1 MSMNGNESQS
11 SSVASPVI
19 EAGNFGKRV
28 FIFDTTLRDGEQ
40 SPGASMTVHEKL
52 EVADALVRLGVD
64 IIEAGF
70 PIASPGDLD
79 AVRQI
84 AERAKGVTVCG
95 LARAVKV
102 DVEASIEALRSAEE
116 PRIHTFISSSP
127 IHLQYQYRKDQDQIM
142 AMAEAAIKQAAK
154 FTSNVEFSAMD
165 ATRSPKE
172 YLVRM
177 FEMAIRAGATTINVP
192 DTVGYTTP
200 DEMAALFRYLMENT
214 PGGDKVIW
222 SAHCHNDL
230 GMATANALAAV
241 QAGVRQVECTI
252 NGIGERAGNT
262 ALEEVVM
269 ALRTRRDAFGGL
281 DTNIR
286 TEHLVSTSRIV
297 SGASSVVV
305 QPNKAIVGANSFAHG
320 SGIHQDGILKNQQ
333 TYEIMTPQSVGWE
346 RSAIVLT
353 KHSGRHGFTGRLEQL
368 GYTLTPEQAESTYQR
383 FIALCDEKKHV
394 SEDDIIALIENERTL
409 PPEGYKLQDWHIDT
423 GAGRASARVTV
434 SIDGVEHRAE
444 ITAKGPVE
452 ALFGAID
459 AATGTHYKLASY
471 IVDAV
476 TSGIDAQ
483 ATVRVRII
491 GEDGK
496 VYGGQGLNTN
506 ILAGSAEAY
515 IAAIARA
522 ARTTRTAHQAALA

>member
-1 MSMNGNESQS
+1 
-11 SSVASPVI
+11 
-19 EAGNFGKRV
+19 
-28 FIFDTTLRDGEQ
+28 
-40 SPGASMTVHEKL
+40 MTVHEKL

-95 LARAVKV
+95 LARAVPV
-102 DVEASIEALRSAEE
+102 DVEAATEALRSAEE

-127 IHLQYQYRKDQDQIM
+127 IHLQHQYRKDQEQILT
-142 AMAEAAIKQAAK
+142 MAEAAIKQAAR
-154 FTSNVEFSAMD
+154 FTRNVEFSAMD
-165 ATRSPKE
+165 ATRSPRE

-177 FEMAIRAGATTINVP
+177 FGMAIAAGATTINVP

-200 DEMAALFRYLMENT
+200 EEHAALFRYLIAHT

-222 SAHCHNDL
+222 SCHCHNDL
-230 GMATANALAAV
+230 GMATANALAAIG
-241 QAGVRQVECTI
+241 AGVRQVECTI

-269 ALRTRRDAFGGL
+269 ALRTRKDYYGAYE
-281 DTNIR
+281 TKIR

-297 SGASSVVV
+297 SRASSVIV
-305 QPNKAIVGANSFAHG
+305 QPNKAIVGANAFAHG

-333 TYEIMTPQSVGWE
+333 TYEIMLPQSVGWE

-353 KHSGRHGFTGRLEQL
+353 KHSGRHGFAGRLEQL
-368 GYTLTPEQAESTYQR
+368 GYTLTPEQTQKAYER

-394 SEDDIIALIENERTL
+394 SEEDVIALIENEMHL
-409 PPEGYKLQDWHIDT
+409 PPDGYRLTDWHVDT
-423 GAGRASARVTV
+423 GTARAAARVTIA
-434 SIDGVEHRAE
+434 IDGVAHAADA
-444 ITAKGPVE
+444 TGNGPVE
-452 ALFGAID
+452 ALFKAID
-459 AATGTHYKLASY
+459 RATETAFKLESY
-471 IVDAV
+471 VVDAV

-483 ATVRVRII
+483 ATVRVRIV
-491 GEDGK
+491 GADGK
-496 VYGGQGLNTN
+496 VYGGQGLHTN

-522 ARTTRTAHQAALA
+522 SRTTRTAHQAALA

>member
-1 MSMNGNESQS
+1 MSTNGIESQS
-11 SSVASPVI
+11 SSVARPAI
-19 EAGNFGKRV
+19 EAGKRV
-28 FIFDTTLRDGEQ
+28 YIFDTTLRDGEQ
-40 SPGASMTVHEKL
+40 SPGASMTVNEKL

-102 DVEASIEALRSAEE
+102 DVEAAVEALRSAEE

-142 AMAEAAIKQAAK
+142 AMAEAAIKQAK
-154 FTSNVEFSAMD
+154 RFTGNIEFSAMD

-177 FEMAIRAGATTINVP
+177 FGMAIRAGATTINVP

-200 DEMAALFRYLMENT
+200 EEHRELFRYLIEQT
-214 PGGDKVIW
+214 PGGDTVIW

-230 GMATANALAAV
+230 GMATANALAAIEG
-241 QAGVRQVECTI
+241 GVRQVECTI

-262 ALEEVVM
+262 ALEEIVM
-269 ALRTRRDAFGGL
+269 ALRTRRDFYGGL

-297 SGASSVVV
+297 SGASSIVV

-368 GYTLTPEQAESTYQR
+368 GYTLSPEQAESAYQR

-409 PPEGYKLQDWHIDT
+409 PPDGYKLQTWHVET
-423 GAGRASARVTV
+423 GGGGRAAASVTV
-434 SIDGVEHRAE
+434 AVDGTPHAADA
-444 ITAKGPVE
+444 TGNGPVE

-522 ARTTRTAHQAALA
+522 SRTTRTAHQAALA

>member
-1 MSMNGNESQS
+1 MGMNGNGHQS
-11 SSVASPVI
+11 SSVPGPAG
-19 EAGNFGKRV
+19 AGNGKRV
-28 FIFDTTLRDGEQ
+28 YIFDTTLRDGEQ
-40 SPGASMTVHEKL
+40 SPGASMTVAEKL

-116 PRIHTFISSSP
+116 PRIHTFISASP
-127 IHLQYQYRKDQDQIM
+127 IHLEHQYRKDQEQILQ
-142 AMAEAAIKQAAK
+142 MAEAAISQAAR

-165 ATRSPKE
+165 ATRSPKD

-177 FEMAIRAGATTINVP
+177 FGMAIAAGATTINVP

-200 DEMAALFRYLMENT
+200 EEHAALFRYLIEHT

-222 SAHCHNDL
+222 SCHCHNDL
-230 GMATANALAAV
+230 GMATANALAAIG
-241 QAGVRQVECTI
+241 AGVRQVECTI

-262 ALEEVVM
+262 SLEEVVM
-269 ALRTRRDAFGGL
+269 ALKTRRDVFGDL
-281 DTNIR
+281 ETNIR

-297 SGASSVVV
+297 SRASSIPV
-305 QPNKAIVGANSFAHG
+305 QPNKAIVGQNAFAHG

-353 KHSGRHGFTGRLEQL
+353 KHSGRHGFTGRLAQL
-368 GYTLTPEQAESTYQR
+368 GYTLTPEQAEHAYQR

-394 SEDDIIALIENERTL
+394 SEDDIIALIENEMVL
-409 PPEGYKLQDWHIDT
+409 PPDGFKLVDWHVET
-423 GAGRASARVTV
+423 GGAGSTTARVTV
-434 SIDGVEHRAE
+434 SVDGTPHEGDA
-444 ITAKGPVE
+444 TGNGPVE
-452 ALFGAID
+452 ALYGAID
-459 AATGTHYKLASY
+459 RATGTQFKLESF
-471 IVDAV
+471 VMDAV
-476 TSGIDAQ
+476 TAGIDAQ
-483 ATVRVRII
+483 ATVRVRIV
-491 GEDGK
+491 GDDGK

-522 ARTTRTAHQAALA
+522 SRTTRKAHQAALA

>member
-1 MSMNGNESQS
+1 MSTNEIETPS
-11 SSVASPVI
+11 SSVPSPAI
-19 EAGNFGKRV
+19 DAGKRIY
-28 FIFDTTLRDGEQ
+28 IFDTTLRDGEQ
-40 SPGASMTVHEKL
+40 SPGASMTVSEKL

-84 AERAKGVTVCG
+84 AQRAKGVTVCG

-102 DVEASIEALRSAEE
+102 DVEAAIEALRPAEE
-116 PRIHTFISSSP
+116 PRIHTFISASP
-127 IHLQYQYRKDQDQIM
+127 IHLEYQMKKDQDQVLV
-142 AMAEAAIKQAAK
+142 MAEAAIRQAKA

-172 YLVRM
+172 YLVRI
-177 FEMAIRAGATTINVP
+177 FGMAIAAGATTINVP
-192 DTVGYTTP
+192 DTVGYSTP
-200 DEMAALFRYLMENT
+200 EEHAALFRYLIEHT
-214 PGGDKVIW
+214 PGADRAIW

-230 GMATANALAAV
+230 GMATANALAAID
-241 QAGVRQVECTI
+241 AGARQVECTI

-269 ALRTRRDAFGGL
+269 ALRTRKDYFGGY

-286 TEHLVSTSRIV
+286 AEHLVATSRLV
-297 SGASSVVV
+297 GHASSMVV
-305 QPNKAIVGANSFAHG
+305 QANKAIVGQNAFAHG
-320 SGIHQDGILKNQQ
+320 SGIHQDGILKNQR
-333 TYEIMTPQSVGWE
+333 TYEIMMPQSVGWE

-368 GYTLTPEQAESTYQR
+368 GYPLTPEQAQHAYDR
-383 FIALCDEKKHV
+383 FIRLCDEKKHV
-394 SEDDIIALIENERTL
+394 SEDDIIALIENEMSL
-409 PPEGYKLQDWHIDT
+409 PPDGFTLRSWHLET
-423 GAGRASARVTV
+423 GAEGRAVASVAITV
-434 SIDGVEHRAE
+434 DGEGRAADA
-444 ITAKGPVE
+444 TGGGPVE

-459 AATGTHYKLASY
+459 MATGTQYKLESY

-483 ATVRVRII
+483 ATVHVRIV
-491 GEDGK
+491 GGDGK
-496 VYGGQGLNTN
+496 IYGGQGLNTN

-522 ARTTRTAHQAALA
+522 SRTTRTAHQAALV

>member
-1 MSMNGNESQS
+1 MGTNENQP
-11 SSVASPVI
+11 SPTLAQNPAI
-19 EAGNFGKRV
+19 AAGKRV
-28 FIFDTTLRDGEQ
+28 YIFDSTLRDGEQ
-40 SPGASMTVHEKL
+40 SPGASMTVAEKL

-84 AERAKGVTVCG
+84 AERAKDVTVCG
-95 LARAVKV
+95 LARAVKA
-102 DVEASIEALRSAEE
+102 DVEACIEALRSAEE
-116 PRIHTFISSSP
+116 PRIYTMISASP

-142 AMAEAAIKQAAK
+142 VTAEAAITQAAR

-177 FEMAIRAGATTINVP
+177 FGMAIKAGATTINVP

-200 DEMAALFRYLMENT
+200 EEYGALFRYLMEHT
-214 PGGDKVIW
+214 PGGDKVMW
-222 SAHCHNDL
+222 SCHCHNDL
-230 GMATANALAAV
+230 GMPNANALAAIE
-241 QAGVRQVECTI
+241 ADARQVECTI
-252 NGIGERAGNT
+252 NGVGERAGNT
-262 ALEEVVM
+262 ALEEIVM
-269 ALRTRRDAFGGL
+269 ALRTRRDFFGGL
-281 DTNIR
+281 DTNIC

-297 SGASSVVV
+297 SHASSEMV

-353 KHSGRHGFTGRLEQL
+353 KHSGRHGFVGRLEQL
-368 GYTLTPEQAESTYQR
+368 GYTLMPEQAESAYQR

-394 SEDDIIALIENERTL
+394 SEDDIIALIENEMTL
-409 PPEGYKLQDWHIDT
+409 PPDGYTLRNWHIDT
-423 GAGRASARVTV
+423 GTGRATASVTIAV
-434 SIDGVEHRAE
+434 DEAEHRAE

-459 AATGTHYKLASY
+459 EATATQYKLESY

-483 ATVRVRII
+483 ATVRVHIV

-496 VYGGQGLNTN
+496 VYGGQALNTN

-522 ARTTRTAHQAALA
+522 SRTTHQAAPA